1 MAGKRG
7 RPRKNP
13 PVDPDL
19 DDLIG
24 DAPEPENP
32 DWAEF
37 VKPVSV
43 TFLMQVFKLD
53 RLTVKKKLAELP
65 PIRMVKGGVPEYDF
79 RQAASYLVKPKVDIA
94 EYIKTLRPTDLP
106 AYLQDQWWAAQL
118 KRQKWQKEAGELWPT
133 SDVIA
138 VFGDVFQH
146 MKTTMQLWVD
156 QIAEQH
162 AVTPAIRSDLVQ
174 LVDGLQRDLHD
185 RLVAMPKET
194 ARRNQLR
201 EFDDLPAEGDDGSL
215 HDA

>member
-1 MAGKRG
+1 MAGRG
-7 RPRKNP
+7 RPKKK
-13 PVDPDL
+13 PVLDED

-24 DAPEPENP
+24 DAPAEVGS
-32 DWAEF
+32 DWAEY
-37 VKPVSV
+37 VKPVSM
-43 TFLMQVFKLD
+43 TFLMQVFKMD

-65 PIRMVKGGVPEYDF
+65 PIRMAKGGVPEYDF
-79 RQAASYLVKPKVDIA
+79 RQAAAYLVKPKVDIA

-133 SDVIA
+133 DDVIA

-156 QIAEQH
+156 QIAENH
-162 AVTPAIRSDLVQ
+162 AVTPAMRTELVQ
-174 LVDGLQRDLHD
+174 LVDGLQRDLHE
-185 RLVAMPKET
+185 RLVAMPHET

-201 EFDDLPAEGDDGSL
+201 EFDDLPAGGEDGPVY
-215 HDA
+215 DA